1 MEEIVEEEQL
11 LDVRWD
17 FPICFRVWKAQGQ
30 PEIGMVA
37 LIVLNWK
44 CGQVHWCWVKKFGF
58 EIGGSSETFLDAF
71 LQSGL
76 DILKLSN
83 TQISAQAICVSE
95 GNDIQ

>member
-1 MEEIVEEEQL
+1 MFGEISQFVLGFEN
-11 LDVRWD
+11 
-17 FPICFRVWKAQGQ
+17 AQGQ

-83 TQISAQAICVSE
+83 TQISAQATCDSE